1 MMDDEEFLAMMEQ
14 EAAHGRMLRAMAAD
28 PQT

>member
-1 MMDDEEFLAMMEQ
+1 MMDDEEFLTMMEQ

-28 PQT
+28 PH

>member
-14 EAAHGRMLRAMAAD
+14 EAAHGRMLRAMASNND
-28 PQT
+28 P